1 MLRFAIIILWI
12 VNIIKVTIIPIPIPN
27 AIYYGSFIL
36 VAFLLLVHE
45 GRNCKINILML
56 LFILTALFSTGI
68 NSITNPDIAFF
79 RPLERIAGFTM
90 MMIAIGP
97 ILVYANKEPH
107 LLLHSLLSWS
117 FVIITLLSFLFYILG
132 AGFVYKKNMFIGIS
146 IHAMA
151 LGPISGITMLNL
163 IHQLFIAKKNKIK
176 ILYGISIVIAL
187 LTCLLA
193 GSRGA
198 LAACLLGATFLVYK
212 QYGIKICTV
221 IFVTV
226 FIIGVFTAPIWLPYT
241 ETMQKKMEYAS
252 EVGHSSRDAL
262 WNDRIKEFKDSPI
275 IGQGFA
281 SINRMVATRTPFSIV
296 TRSLEPGTSWLFVL
310 SSLGI
315 VGLGLFIA
323 MLTKACWK
331 FVIAKEYSLNI
342 WHTALLFFFFVH
354 FFIEG
359 YVLHT
364 GGMLFVFFWL
374 TLYINFRSI
383 NDKNFVDNKPS
394 CTIY

>member
-12 VNIIKVTIIPIPIPN
+12 VNIVKVTIIPLPIPN
-27 AIYYGSFIL
+27 AVYYGAFAL
-36 VAFLLLVHE
+36 VALLLLIYE
-45 GRNCKINILML
+45 GRNSKINIFML
-56 LFILTALFSTGI
+56 LFILVALFSTAV
-68 NSITNPDIAFF
+68 NTITNPDIVFF
-79 RPLERIAGFTM
+79 KPLERIVGFVM

-97 ILVYANKEPH
+97 LFIYENKEPH
-107 LLLHSLLSWS
+107 QLFHTLLSWS
-117 FVIITLLSFLFYILG
+117 FTIITLLSFVFYIIG
-132 AGFVYKKNMFIGIS
+132 AGFVYKRAMFIGVS

-151 LGPISGITMLNL
+151 LGPIAGITILNL
-163 IHQLFIAKKNKIK
+163 IHQLFIAKEKWLKAMCGM
-176 ILYGISIVIAL
+176 GIIVAL

-198 LAACLLGATFLVYK
+198 LAAGLLGAMFLLYK
-212 QYGIKICTV
+212 QYSVRICIGILIAL
-221 IFVTV
+221 I
-226 FIIGVFTAPIWLPYT
+226 IIGIFTAPVWLPYT

-262 WNDRIKEFKDSPI
+262 WDDRIKEFKDSPI

-281 SINRMVATRTPFSIV
+281 SINRMVATHTPFSVV

-310 SSLGI
+310 SSLGV

-323 MLTKACWK
+323 MLIKACHK
-331 FVIAKEYSLNI
+331 YVVAKEYSIDI
-342 WHTALLFFFFVH
+342 WHTAILFFFLLH

-374 TLYINFRSI
+374 TLYTNYRSI
-383 NDKNFVDNKPS
+383 DG
-394 CTIY
+394 